1 MSISSNIWKL
11 YVIKS
16 LKWFMLI
23 MPIIVLFFQ
32 ENGLTLKEVMILQ
45 GIYSFIIAVLEI
57 PSGYIGDVFGRKN
70 TLILGS
76 IGLFIGYLIISLSF
90 NFWYFFIGEI
100 ILGIGSSFISGTDSA
115 ILYDSLVESKREK
128 EYSKVEGI
136 SYGIGNYSEAIAGVL
151 GGIIAETSL
160 RLTFEI
166 QVIIAGLIIPITI
179 LLIEPKIY
187 KEKKINHN
195 IKSIFGVIKFSII
208 NNKLLKWLIIFSSSI
223 GFATLTLAW
232 FIQPY
237 FKTIG
242 IPLKYFGMLWAFLNL
257 TTGFSSFNAYKTEK
271 YISRDRFLLLISFGI
286 SLSIL
291 FISISSALTGL
302 VLIFIVYILRGLGTP
317 ILRTYINNNTPS
329 NIRATVLSIRSFC
342 IRISFAIVAPLIG
355 WIADNYSLAKGF
367 FVVGIIVGVISLLS
381 SIKLKKLINN

>member
-1 MSISSNIWKL
+1 M
-11 YVIKS
+11 
-16 LKWFMLI
+16 
-23 MPIIVLFFQ
+23 
-32 ENGLTLKEVMILQ
+32 
-45 GIYSFIIAVLEI
+45 
-57 PSGYIGDVFGRKN
+57 
-70 TLILGS
+70 
-76 IGLFIGYLIISLSF
+76 
-90 NFWYFFIGEI
+90 
-100 ILGIGSSFISGTDSA
+100 
-115 ILYDSLVESKREK
+115 
-128 EYSKVEGI
+128 
-136 SYGIGNYSEAIAGVL
+136 
-151 GGIIAETSL
+151 
-160 RLTFEI
+160 
-166 QVIIAGLIIPITI
+166 
-179 LLIEPKIY
+179 
-187 KEKKINHN
+187 
-195 IKSIFGVIKFSII
+195 IKFSII